1 MMNMYTD
8 KTILSMTL
16 NQLINVPTD
25 RILIMLEEDLEH
37 FSDNDEYSSSIAVAL
52 VKRILLIKSFAHQ
65 YDKFYKI
72 ITSKE
77 FRKNKNIY
85 DNLDNINFVNLRK
98 FVDLYNDNDKRELMD
113 YIFVDNEN
121 LFSNLVLSK
130 DCELQEVF
138 SKRFVNYFNKVSFR
152 TFLLNSMRSDDKNRV
167 IKALLREKNDR
178 YIYLVAKMDDIVLR
192 FTDDDS
198 AYFETV
204 VSLLNYNNYRRLLW
218 DYYHLYV
225 GSNRVEAALESDK
238 LKREIPEQLRQL
250 LDYSFRMMSVI
261 YSNEEVQII
270 GSISELADYYMRDKD
285 VANINV
291 FGEAGYKKVK
301 EGNFDVKI
309 DWPKIYDDN
318 QLLNFKLAFLKM
330 IYGLT
335 YHQAEKLVFNFNN
348 FVDKFGDNEGG
359 DVFEILMAIKT
370 LLDLNVSD
378 EEEIDVYRRNYY
390 EYISKEGI
398 NAMTSI
404 GSMTIIEKLMHEVY
418 EDEIE
423 VL

>member
-1 MMNMYTD
+1 MNVYTD

-25 RILIMLEEDLEH
+25 KILIMLEDDLEH
-37 FSDNDEYSSSIAVAL
+37 FSGSSEYSSSIAVAL

-113 YIFVDNEN
+113 YVFVDNEN

-204 VSLLNYNNYRRLLW
+204 VSLLNYNNYRHLLW

-225 GSNRVEAALESDK
+225 GSNRIEAALESDK

-270 GSISELADYYMRDKD
+270 ASISELADYYTRDKD
-285 VANINV
+285 MANINV
-291 FGEAGYKKVK
+291 FGESGYKKVK
-301 EGNFDVKI
+301 DGSFDVKI

-318 QLLNFKLAFLKM
+318 QLLNFKLAVLKM

-335 YHQAEKLVFNFNN
+335 YHQAEKLVLNFNN
-348 FVDKFGDNEGG
+348 FVDKFGDNEEG

-390 EYISKEGI
+390 EFINKEGI
-398 NAMTSI
+398 NAMTNI
-404 GSMTIIEKLMHEVY
+404 GSMAIIEKLMREMY

>member
-1 MMNMYTD
+1 MYTD

-98 FVDLYNDNDKRELMD
+98 FVDLYNDNDNDKRELMD

-291 FGEAGYKKVK
+291 FGEVGYKKVK